1 MPSKMNAAMAAALH
15 QEKITKGM
23 DDVQILMNN
32 WKFNNSG
39 GDILTH
45 RYNKPKVEYW
55 QVKIIYN
62 NEVEIRKGLFK
73 KEKLNIPFEFSA
85 PYINSTREEA
95 IGYAKFF
102 LKDLIDNGDLPPEVV
117 VDGKVNDDLIKIATV
132 KVELAYMERDVSD
145 K

>member
-1 MPSKMNAAMAAALH
+1 MNAAMSAAR
-15 QEKITKGM
+15 QEKITKGL
-23 DDVQILMNN
+23 DDVQVLMNN

-45 RYNKPKVEYW
+45 RYKKPKVEYW

-62 NEVEIRKGLFK
+62 NEVEIRTGIFK

-85 PYINSTREEA
+85 PFINSTQEEA
-95 IGYAKFF
+95 VGYAKFF
-102 LKDLIDNGDLPPEVV
+102 LEDLIKNGDLPEEVV
-117 VDGKVNDDLIKIATV
+117 VNGKVNDELIKIATV

>member
-1 MPSKMNAAMAAALH
+1 MPSKMNAAMSAAR
-15 QEKITKGM
+15 QEKITKGL
-23 DDVQILMNN
+23 DDVQVLMNN

-45 RYNKPKVEYW
+45 RYKKPKVEYW

-62 NEVEIRKGLFK
+62 NEVEIRTGIFK

-85 PYINSTREEA
+85 PYINSTQEEA
-95 IGYAKFF
+95 VGYAKFF
-102 LKDLIDNGDLPPEVV
+102 LEDLIKNGDLPEEVV
-117 VDGKVNDDLIKIATV
+117 VNGKVNDELIKIATV

>member
-1 MPSKMNAAMAAALH
+1 MPSKMNAAMSAAR
-15 QEKITKGM
+15 QEKITKGL
-23 DDVQILMNN
+23 DDVQVLMNN

-45 RYNKPKVEYW
+45 RYKKPKVEYW

-62 NEVEIRKGLFK
+62 NEVEIRTGIFK

-85 PYINSTREEA
+85 PFINSTQEEA
-95 IGYAKFF
+95 VGYAKFF
-102 LKDLIDNGDLPPEVV
+102 LEDLIKNGDLPEEVV
-117 VDGKVNDDLIKIATV
+117 VNGKVNDELIKIATV

>member
-1 MPSKMNAAMAAALH
+1 MPSKMNAAMSAAR
-15 QEKITKGM
+15 QEKITKGL
-23 DDVQILMNN
+23 DDVQVLMNN

-45 RYNKPKVEYW
+45 RYKKPKVEYW

-62 NEVEIRKGLFK
+62 NEVEIRTGIFK
-73 KEKLNIPFEFSA
+73 KEKLSIPFEFSA
-85 PYINSTREEA
+85 PYINSTQEEA

-102 LKDLIDNGDLPPEVV
+102 LEDLIKNGDLPEEVV
-117 VDGKVNDDLIKIATV
+117 VNGKVNDELIKIATV
-132 KVELAYMERDVSD
+132 KVELAYMEKDVSD

>member
-1 MPSKMNAAMAAALH
+1 MPSKMNAAMSSAAR
-15 QEKITKGM
+15 QEKITKGL
-23 DDVQILMNN
+23 DDVQVLMNN

-45 RYNKPKVEYW
+45 RYKKPKVEYW

-62 NEVEIRKGLFK
+62 NEVEIRTGIFK
-73 KEKLNIPFEFSA
+73 KEKLNIPFEFAA
-85 PYINSTREEA
+85 PYINSTQEEA
-95 IGYAKFF
+95 VGYAKFF
-102 LKDLIDNGDLPPEVV
+102 LEDLIKNGDLPEEVV
-117 VDGKVNDDLIKIATV
+117 VNGRVNDELIKIATV